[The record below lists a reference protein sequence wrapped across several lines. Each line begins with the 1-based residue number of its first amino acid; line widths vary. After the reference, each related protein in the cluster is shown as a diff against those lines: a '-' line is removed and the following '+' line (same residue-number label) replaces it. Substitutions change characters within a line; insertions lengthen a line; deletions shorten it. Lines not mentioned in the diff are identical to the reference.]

1 VRACRVAMRLRLRCG
16 VAQRTER
23 RGAAL
28 KGGGRQQSMRTS
40 TRPRRWAKAPVPAE
54 VYKVTLFINLN
65 HIISKCPT
73 HVAILKYTV

>member
-1 VRACRVAMRLRLRCG
+1 MAMRLRLRCG

-23 RGAAL
+23 RVAAL
-28 KGGGRQQSMRTS
+28 KGGGRQQSRRTS